1 MSEQENIAVV
11 QQAYNNFKTGN
22 IPALL
27 ALFSDDIEWELPK
40 VENVPFTG
48 KRTGLTAVGEFFDLV
63 GANQDVLEFDPLES
77 IAQGDKV
84 VSLGHYEWRVKAT
97 GREFASDFAHVFT
110 IRGGKVVAFK
120 EYFDS
125 AVVAA
130 AYQKAMSAISDQLI

>member
-22 IPALL
+22 IQALL

-48 KRTGLTAVGEFFDLV
+48 KRTGLTAVGEFFALV
-63 GANQDVLEFDPLES
+63 GANQDVLQFEPRDFV
-77 IAQGDKV
+77 AQGDRV
-84 VSLGHYEWRVKAT
+84 VSLGDYEWRVKDT
-97 GREFASDFAHVFT
+97 GREFGSDFAHVFT
-110 IRGGKVVAFK
+110 IRDGKVIAFK

-130 AYQKAMSAISDQLI
+130 AYRKAMSA